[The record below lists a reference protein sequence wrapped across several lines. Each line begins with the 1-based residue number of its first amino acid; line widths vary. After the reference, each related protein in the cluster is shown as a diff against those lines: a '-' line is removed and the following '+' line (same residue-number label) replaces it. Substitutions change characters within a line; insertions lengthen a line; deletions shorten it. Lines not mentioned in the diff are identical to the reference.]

1 MGDSGEYMERN
12 GLAVQDKES
21 SPQRSSL
28 PEPSRTLK
36 ADVHDTQP
44 GHMAETNWKPNYPEV
59 IEPSQD
65 LVAPKGP
72 QTDFE
77 SKAAT
82 ANESSLSQTPQQET
96 VQPFEVLRTQ
106 SRIPE
111 NRIALD
117 NVLAPVGQSNSAISK
132 AEPARPQPIQRGGA
146 TSKAPRQNPAPA
158 SDAIIGVVKKALA
171 GANITD
177 IPDRATHQDSE
188 RNYLPNGK
196 MSSRDSWPAGPNSA
210 MTAKGT
216 NGHIKPTDAPSPE
229 EVDRD
234 SEAQKKALEVL
245 KVIRELGYIV
255 QKDTTHS
262 PKPHNLG
269 SAASNRSENQVTCQ
283 TCKRFTGRPC
293 ELKYVLLIC
302 LLIFQC

>member
-21 SPQRSSL
+21 SPQRPSL
-28 PEPSRTLK
+28 PEPSRTMK

-44 GHMAETNWKPNYPEV
+44 GHMAETNWKPIYPEV

-65 LVAPKGP
+65 LVAPIGP

-77 SKAAT
+77 SKVAT
-82 ANESSLSQTPQQET
+82 ANESSPPQTPQQET
-96 VQPFEVLRTQ
+96 VQPLEVFRTQ
-106 SRIPE
+106 SSIPE

-117 NVLAPVGQSNSAISK
+117 NVLAPVGRSNSTISK
-132 AEPARPQPIQRGGA
+132 AEPASSQPIQRGSA
-146 TSKAPRQNPAPA
+146 TGKAPRQNPASA

-177 IPDRATHQDSE
+177 VPDRATHQDSE

-196 MSSRDSWPAGPNSA
+196 MSSRDSLPAGPNSA
-210 MTAKGT
+210 TATKGT
-216 NGHIKPTDAPSPE
+216 NGHIRATGAPSPE

-234 SEAQKKALEVL
+234 SEARNKALEVL

-255 QKDTTHS
+255 QKDTTHA

-269 SAASNRSENQVTCQ
+269 SAASNRSEHQVTCQ

-293 ELKYVLLIC
+293 ELKYVLSIC
-302 LLIFQC
+302 LLVFQC